1 MKKPIKFL
9 AYFFGG
15 FIALILIAGIAIRF
29 IVTKEFIVEQIEN
42 NINGRIEIADISV
55 PLWAAL
61 SGVTLEGFKL
71 GPKDAEMEKPVEERE
86 PMKNYALG
94 LGAFRF
100 QIAVGKLITSGGT
113 DFQLKALTLEKP
125 EANIVL
131 YKGGGD
137 NLTPLLLKPV
147 DPDAAKEGEGE
158 AEVEEEAPV
167 VKEEPKAASKGSAEP
182 FSIKSIPTRIELG
195 EVGVKNG
202 NFNVTIQEANQKLKV
217 SNFNLLLKDMLINP
231 ADLDKENQLKT
242 EFGLVLELAET
253 AKRGSVQSFRLDF
266 SSFGLI
272 RPFNPKTGYPSENL
286 TLTLLLRK
294 GTYVTGLSV
303 LKELQKNAEQ
313 FKKAG
318 VDIGFLGDE
327 IRLSEDAQSTILYSA
342 GKIIFKKPPVIKT
355 GDFRLQLTEEDYLNV
370 KSMDHLFRFEML
382 LSDEH
387 SSKILSKVDGIVGS
401 GVDSAIGALPA
412 PMRANAEKSVD
423 KKDIRNRI
431 LGNAVDPESDR
442 LVFAGKSD
450 GNFANPK
457 LAMSKPSISDPKQV
471 IADALKDAGSN
482 LKDALAGELNKQKD
496 ALVNK
501 ANEEAAKAKAAAAA
515 KAAEAEAAAAK
526 AKAEAEAKAK
536 AEAEAAK
543 KAAEEEAKRKAAE
556 EAKKAIGGGKI
567 GF

>member
-1 MKKPIKFL
+1 MNKMIKIP
-9 AYFFGG
+9 AYLFGG
-15 FIALILIAGIAIRF
+15 FIAIVLILGIAIRF

-61 SGVTLEGFKL
+61 SGITLEGFKL
-71 GPKDAEMEKPVEERE
+71 GPKDKEMEKPVADRA
-86 PMKNYALG
+86 PMENYALG

-100 QIAVGKLITSGGT
+100 EVAIGKLITSGGT

-125 EANIVL
+125 EAKIVL
-131 YKGGGD
+131 YKEGGN

-147 DPDAAKEGEGE
+147 DPNAKPEESGE
-158 AEVEEEAPV
+158 AEETKEEPA
-167 VKEEPKAASKGSAEP
+167 VKEEKPAQQAAKPGKEEP

-195 EVGVKNG
+195 EVGIKDG
-202 NFNVTIQEANQKLKV
+202 NFLVTVQSAGQTLKI
-217 SNFNLLLKDMLINP
+217 SNFDLLLKDLLINP
-231 ADLDKENQLKT
+231 QDLDKENQLKT

-253 AKRGSVQSFRLDF
+253 AKKGGVQSFRLDF
-266 SSFGLI
+266 SSYGLI
-272 RPFNPKTGYPSENL
+272 RPFNPKTGFPSENL

-294 GTYVTGLSV
+294 DTYVTGLSV

-327 IRLSEDAQSTILYSA
+327 IRLNEDAQSTILYSA
-342 GKIIFKKPPVIKT
+342 GKIIFKKPPIIKT
-355 GDFRLQLTEEDYLNV
+355 KDFRLQLTEEDYLNV

-382 LSDEH
+382 LSNEH

-401 GVDSAIGALPA
+401 GVDSAVAAMPAAL
-412 PMRANAEKSVD
+412 RSNAEKSLD
-423 KKDIRNRI
+423 KKDLRNKI
-431 LGNAVDPESDR
+431 LGNSVDPETDR
-442 LVFAGKSD
+442 LIFAGKSS
-450 GNFANPK
+450 GNFSSPA
-457 LAMSKPSISDPKQV
+457 LTMTKPSISDPKEV

-482 LKDALAGELNKQKD
+482 LKDALSDELNKQKD
-496 ALVNK
+496 AALNK
-501 ANEEAAKAKAAAAA
+501 ANEEAAKAKAAAS
-515 KAAEAEAAAAK
+515 AAANK

-543 KAAEEEAKRKAAE
+543 RAAEEEAKRKAAE
-556 EAKKAIGGGKI
+556 EAKKALGGGKI